1 MTASAEK
8 NKQSVRQIANE
19 ILVKIDTRKAYADIL
34 LDQALRMSGL
44 ALRDRA
50 LLTELTYGTLRWRG
64 TIDARLAGNLSRP
77 LADLDPP
84 IRNLLRLTCYQLF
97 YLDRIPPFAAVNE
110 AVELAKGFR
119 GHKSAGFVNAVLRS
133 LLRQRGKRNPISS
146 DQSVASLAAQYS
158 HPAWLV
164 QRWLGEFGAGVAAAV
179 MRANNEKP
187 PLVLRANR
195 LKGTREELLARFSN
209 APIEASATSYSPQ
222 GILLPGGGPI
232 DNLPGFAEGLFQV
245 QGEASQ
251 LIVYLLA
258 PLPQER
264 ILDACAAPG
273 GKSTHIAEL
282 MQDGGEIFAVDSSAR
297 GIEKIRQNVARLGLQ
312 SVRAIKADVT
322 EDSGELAGALFDRIL
337 VDAPCSGL
345 GTLREHP
352 EIKWQRTERD
362 IARLSRL
369 QRQILGR
376 VGRHLKPGGIIVYST
391 CTLSRDENERN
402 VESFLAEHKQFE
414 LQEAARYLP
423 DRAKPMV
430 RGQYF
435 QALPHRDNTD
445 GFFAARMRKVS

>member
-1 MTASAEK
+1 
-8 NKQSVRQIANE
+8 
-19 ILVKIDTRKAYADIL
+19 
-34 LDQALRMSGL
+34 
-44 ALRDRA
+44 
-50 LLTELTYGTLRWRG
+50 
-64 TIDARLAGNLSRP
+64 
-77 LADLDPP
+77 
-84 IRNLLRLTCYQLF
+84 
-97 YLDRIPPFAAVNE
+97 
-110 AVELAKGFR
+110 
-119 GHKSAGFVNAVLRS
+119 
-133 LLRQRGKRNPISS
+133 
-146 DQSVASLAAQYS
+146 
-158 HPAWLV
+158 
-164 QRWLGEFGAGVAAAV
+164 
-179 MRANNEKP
+179 
-187 PLVLRANR
+187 
-195 LKGTREELLARFSN
+195 
-209 APIEASATSYSPQ
+209 
-222 GILLPGGGPI
+222 
-232 DNLPGFAEGLFQV
+232 
-245 QGEASQ
+245 
-251 LIVYLLA
+251 
-258 PLPQER
+258 
-264 ILDACAAPG
+264 APG

-445 GFFAARMRKVS
+445 GFFAARM

>member
-1 MTASAEK
+1 
-8 NKQSVRQIANE
+8 
-19 ILVKIDTRKAYADIL
+19 
-34 LDQALRMSGL
+34 
-44 ALRDRA
+44 
-50 LLTELTYGTLRWRG
+50 
-64 TIDARLAGNLSRP
+64 
-77 LADLDPP
+77 
-84 IRNLLRLTCYQLF
+84 
-97 YLDRIPPFAAVNE
+97 
-110 AVELAKGFR
+110 
-119 GHKSAGFVNAVLRS
+119 
-133 LLRQRGKRNPISS
+133 
-146 DQSVASLAAQYS
+146 
-158 HPAWLV
+158 
-164 QRWLGEFGAGVAAAV
+164 

-209 APIEASATSYSPQ
+209 AAIEASATSYSPQ
-222 GILLPGGGPI
+222 GILLPGGGAI

-251 LIVYLLA
+251 LIGYLLA

-376 VGRHLKPGGIIVYST
+376 VARHLKPGGIIVYST